1 MRTAKGIKCSFNQE
15 PTLCAKESGGIVN
28 PAGIMIAKP
37 TVVAPTQSG
46 RQVYRP
52 PGQTGPKVVNKPKN
66 NVAIGGFNA
75 KAPRQFGTAH
85 KQANKVDVDSGIQQQ
100 LLALQQQILAM
111 APVTTKAP
119 PPTVNINPSLVVQ
132 PNFQAVNQINNP
144 PPMSNNLAACGAPQT
159 TGRFMSVDSWETGF
173 MGKIEVDINTMSTG
187 WSVVVSFAEP
197 IPVGIWVLNIQFFS
211 IIVNIKTSK
220 MTE

>member
-1 MRTAKGIKCSFNQE
+1 M
-15 PTLCAKESGGIVN
+15 
-28 PAGIMIAKP
+28 
-37 TVVAPTQSG
+37 
-46 RQVYRP
+46 
-52 PGQTGPKVVNKPKN
+52 
-66 NVAIGGFNA
+66 
-75 KAPRQFGTAH
+75 GT
-85 KQANKVDVDSGIQQQ
+85 
-100 LLALQQQILAM
+100 QILAM

-132 PNFQAVNQINNP
+132 PNFQAVNQINNQ

-197 IPVGIWVLNIQFFS
+197 IPVGTWVLKIYF
-211 IIVNIKTSK
+211 IKLI
-220 MTE
+220 

>member
-1 MRTAKGIKCSFNQE
+1 MRTAKGVKCSFNQE

-37 TVVAPTQSG
+37 TLMPTTQSG

-52 PGQTGPKVVNKPKN
+52 PGQNAPKVVNKPKN

-75 KAPRQFGTAH
+75 KAPRKFGTAH
-85 KQANKVDVDSGIQQQ
+85 NQANKVDVESGIQAQ

-111 APVTTKAP
+111 APMTTKAP

-132 PNFQAVNQINNP
+132 PNFQAVNQITGNTP
-144 PPMSNNLAACGAPQT
+144 QPMSSNLAACGTPET
-159 TGRFMSVDSWETGF
+159 TGRFMSVDNWETGF

-187 WSVVVSFAEP
+187 WSVVVTFAEA
-197 IPVGIWVLNIQFFS
+197 IPVGNSVLKIR
-211 IIVNIKTSK
+211 I
-220 MTE
+220 

>member
-1 MRTAKGIKCSFNQE
+1 MGS
-15 PTLCAKESGGIVN
+15 SGGIVN

-100 LLALQQQILAM
+100 LLALQQQIL
-111 APVTTKAP
+111 THWWW
-119 PPTVNINPSLVVQ
+119 IIDL
-132 PNFQAVNQINNP
+132 IHC
-144 PPMSNNLAACGAPQT
+144 L
-159 TGRFMSVDSWETGF
+159 
-173 MGKIEVDINTMSTG
+173 KIWLYN
-187 WSVVVSFAEP
+187 
-197 IPVGIWVLNIQFFS
+197 
-211 IIVNIKTSK
+211 K
-220 MTE
+220 